1 MTQLRQ
7 PQSFVAAGPTLQT
20 YLARRSFLR
29 QSAVA
34 LALAS
39 CGLPVYAADEK
50 TLLAV
55 NSDETRP
62 TQIKLAVEASGQ
74 MKMNPDSR
82 EVKFL
87 PMSVTAELNFLQRRL
102 PALQDSAAVRLVR
115 QYSTAET
122 KFNLKNTEFKQ
133 AVRDDRRLIVL
144 QTEGDAGTYF
154 SPLGPL
160 SREELELL
168 DTQSAG
174 VLPELL
180 LPGKEMKVGE
190 TWNLTDA
197 AVIRLLSLDA
207 VHKQDV
213 VGKFDELREGI
224 AILSLEGKASG
235 AVGGVASEVA
245 LRAKLNLDPK
255 QQLLTWLAISIN
267 ENRAIGHAQPG
278 YDVTSRIR
286 MLTAFADAAPEL
298 SDESLS
304 KLPLIAKGG
313 ETLLSFRSEK
323 GGFELVHDRRWRV
336 MNERYDSAILRMVD
350 RGELV
355 AQCNIAKLKTFGKDE
370 KLSLDTFQGDVKTA
384 LEKQKAQIIEAS
396 ESVNE
401 AGIKVQR
408 LMVAGFA
415 SELPIQWT
423 YYHLTDAAG
432 RRASVVFTIDQK
444 LVEKYAHIDQEII
457 AGCRFFEPVRDESS
471 EPTPAAG
478 KAKDETAKKPATKE
492 AR

>member
-1 MTQLRQ
+1 MTHLRQ
-7 PQSFVAAGPTLQT
+7 HQSFVPSVPNLFLGCT
-20 YLARRSFLR
+20 RRSFLR
-29 QSAVA
+29 QSAITAA
-34 LALAS
+34 LAAG
-39 CGLPVYAADEK
+39 GLPLYAADEAVM
-50 TLLAV
+50 LAV
-55 NSDETRP
+55 NSNEARP
-62 TQIKLAVEASGQ
+62 QHVKVAVEASGQ

-87 PMSVTAELNFLQRRL
+87 PMSVTAELDFLQRRL
-102 PALQDSAAVRLVR
+102 PAVKDSAAVRLVR
-115 QYSTAET
+115 NYSTAQT
-122 KFNLKNTEFKQ
+122 KFNLKNTEFSHSL
-133 AVRDDRRLIVL
+133 RDDRRLVVL
-144 QTEGDAGTYF
+144 QAEGDAGTYF

-168 DTQSAG
+168 DVPGAG

-180 LPGKEMKVGE
+180 LPGKALKVGE

-197 AVIRLLSLDA
+197 AVVRLLSLDA
-207 VHKQDV
+207 VHKQDIT
-213 VGKFDELREGI
+213 GKFDELRDGI

-235 AVGGVASEVA
+235 AVGGVASECA
-245 LRAKLNLDPK
+245 IRAKLNVDPK
-255 QQLLTWLAISIN
+255 QQLLTWLALSLN

-286 MLTAFADAAPEL
+286 MLTALTDSAAEI
-298 SDESLS
+298 SEESIS
-304 KLPLIAKGG
+304 KLPLVAKAG

-336 MNERYDSAILRMVD
+336 MNERYDAAILRMVD

-355 AQCNIAKLKTFGKDE
+355 AQCNISKLKSFSKDE
-370 KLSLDTFQGDVKTA
+370 KLALDTFQGDVKTA
-384 LEKQKAQIIEAS
+384 LEKQKAQITEAS
-396 ESVNE
+396 ENVND

-408 LMVAGFA
+408 LLVAGFA

-423 YYHLTDAAG
+423 YYHLSDSAG
-432 RRASVVFTIDQK
+432 RRASVVFTIDQR

-457 AGCRFFEPVRDESS
+457 AGCRFFDPPRDDKS
-471 EPTPAAG
+471 EPTPAAA
-478 KAKDETAKKPATKE
+478 KPKDETAKKPGDKD